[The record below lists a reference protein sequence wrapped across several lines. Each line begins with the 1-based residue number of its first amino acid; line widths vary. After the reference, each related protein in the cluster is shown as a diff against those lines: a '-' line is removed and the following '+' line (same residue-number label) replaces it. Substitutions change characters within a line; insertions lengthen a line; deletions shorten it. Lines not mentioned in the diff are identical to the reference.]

1 MSLMSSSLVLCHC
14 LSYHTMRFVPSEGK
28 KDNKRRRS
36 WWQRFFFDDDD
47 VNWLGLRDD
56 DIVDEM
62 SDEEKLETWK
72 RRADAHCE
80 VTRLCWSQD
89 RVFAYASSKS
99 VSCVIISLCNIF
111 AVVAYVQFFLAI
123 LIVIPWALDFLA
135 HDYVC
140 THALFGLVI
149 SSFTTTQSEASP
161 PLSDDDLWWE
171 LRGIALA
178 IVVFGCEKSG
188 RLENRKAFANIWSD
202 MVFGISL
209 FCYFVALLKVYR
221 ISDTGKAFLII
232 LVTDIFLG

>member
-80 VTRLCWSQD
+80 VTRLCWSYVKTVPLAAKTLDVRRSQKRLHLFLMMIYGGSCGPRYCCF
-89 RVFAYASSKS
+89 RVR
-99 VSCVIISLCNIF
+99 
-111 AVVAYVQFFLAI
+111 
-123 LIVIPWALDFLA
+123 
-135 HDYVC
+135 
-140 THALFGLVI
+140 
-149 SSFTTTQSEASP
+149 EE
-161 PLSDDDLWWE
+161 WE
-171 LRGIALA
+171 IREPESI
-178 IVVFGCEKSG
+178 CQH
-188 RLENRKAFANIWSD
+188 
-202 MVFGISL
+202 MV
-209 FCYFVALLKVYR
+209 
-221 ISDTGKAFLII
+221 
-232 LVTDIFLG
+232 

>member
-28 KDNKRRRS
+28 KDSKRRRS

-47 VNWLGLRDD
+47 VNWLGLSDD

-72 RRADAHCE
+72 RRAEAHCE
-80 VTRLCWSQD
+80 VTG
-89 RVFAYASSKS
+89 RVEEDDILYEEDKTVF
-99 VSCVIISLCNIF
+99 LLMHLRNR
-111 AVVAYVQFFLAI
+111 QFFLAI

-149 SSFTTTQSEASP
+149 SSFTTVKYVKTV
-161 PLSDDDLWWE
+161 PLAAKTLDVRRSQKRLHLFLMMIYGGSCGPHYCCFRVREEWE
-171 LRGIALA
+171 IREPESI
-178 IVVFGCEKSG
+178 CQH
-188 RLENRKAFANIWSD
+188 
-202 MVFGISL
+202 M
-209 FCYFVALLKVYR
+209 VALLKVYR